1 MKIKRFLEN
10 STQTSKNEVQGPQ
23 GVTSVYNEISSEKLD
38 EIINELVNTKTLFD
52 DKLKKLKQIEKDL
65 SKFKSNSKTKIYQID
80 ESYLQIQSINKSIE
94 EDIDSKIKEMIVS
107 LKDRK
112 ENGNKSKD

>member
-10 STQTSKNEVQGPQ
+10 SNQTSKNEVQGPQ
-23 GVTSVYNEISSEKLD
+23 GVTSTINEISQEKLD
-38 EIINELVNTKTLFD
+38 EIITDLINTRSLFD

-80 ESYLQIQSINKSIE
+80 DSYLQIQSINKLIE
-94 EDIDSKIKEMIVS
+94 EDIDRKIKEIIES

-112 ENGNKSKD
+112 ENGNKSKS